1 MVHTHSDPIYPFRV
15 RCIFCNISNGSEFAN
30 YLAPGGVETQ
40 DRSDLKPD
48 GPLAFKNR
56 LTGVRVMALVIPSGH
71 PSQEQL
77 WTDRDLYTPLI
88 PHAIALGRELTIDS
102 VPEGTAPEGF
112 RTISNFGRIA
122 HQSQDHAHVHVISRP
137 DAEPMPEV
145 VLDASPLESSN
156 DHVLVEHAQVISA
169 PWSVRITLAGVTTQE
184 AMWTDQRLPDL
195 IDTTIALAEKQSPEG
210 YRIAAEFLP
219 TDGLGPA
226 GLFILGGGQLDLYA

>member
-1 MVHTHSDPIYPFRV
+1 MP
-15 RCIFCNISNGSEFAN
+15 
-30 YLAPGGVETQ
+30 TQ
-40 DRSDLKPD
+40 V
-48 GPLAFKNR
+48 
-56 LTGVRVMALVIPSGH
+56 T
-71 PSQEQL
+71 
-77 WTDRDLYTPLI
+77 
-88 PHAIALGRELTIDS
+88 
-102 VPEGTAPEGF
+102 
-112 RTISNFGRIA
+112 
-122 HQSQDHAHVHVISRP
+122 
-137 DAEPMPEV
+137 
-145 VLDASPLESSN
+145 SPLESSN